1 MCCDAVNS
9 SPVAPWLQRDTDDSP
24 AAGLTTVEFRKSV
37 PMVTYLTCF
46 IVSDFERLSPVTVSQ
61 GFPFS
66 VYSTPA
72 QVNKTKYALEVGVK
86 IIEYYIQYFGIPYP
100 LPKLGE
106 YFSRFYTHTHTH
118 THTQQ
123 HALYNLFSKEISD
136 ARHNINTASGGPSTG

>member
-1 MCCDAVNS
+1 MFYKIINGISFAR
-9 SPVAPWLQRDTDDSP
+9 WMQGDTDDSP
-24 AAGLTTVEFRKSV
+24 DAGLTTAEFMESV

-46 IVSDFERLSPVTVSQ
+46 IVSDFERLNPMTVSQ

-86 IIEYYIQYFGIPYP
+86 IIEYYVQYFGIPYP

-106 YFSRFYTHTHTH
+106 Y
-118 THTQQ
+118 
-123 HALYNLFSKEISD
+123 
-136 ARHNINTASGGPSTG
+136 